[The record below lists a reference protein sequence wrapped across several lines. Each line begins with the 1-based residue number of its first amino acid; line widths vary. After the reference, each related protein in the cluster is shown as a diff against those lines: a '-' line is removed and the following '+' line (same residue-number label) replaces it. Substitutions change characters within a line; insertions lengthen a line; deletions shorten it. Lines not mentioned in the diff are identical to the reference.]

1 MEKAS
6 GHHIVCGTQLPQSS
20 QRGSLW
26 KTRRCGWVTGEYRKG
41 IPGGEFPF
49 AGQSSMYCHW
59 QCGVVFLTALKANMD
74 RDAVQVREL
83 QR

>member
-1 MEKAS
+1 
-6 GHHIVCGTQLPQSS
+6 
-20 QRGSLW
+20 
-26 KTRRCGWVTGEYRKG
+26 
-41 IPGGEFPF
+41 
-49 AGQSSMYCHW
+49 MYCHW